1 MKNVRTRFA
10 PSPTG
15 LMHIGNIRTALLN
28 YIFAIKNKGTCVLR
42 IEDTDPKR
50 NFDPGAEK
58 IQQHL
63 SWLNLT
69 FQEGP
74 QSGGSYAPYFQSQRT
89 SIYQE
94 HLDYLKEQDFLYRCF
109 CTAQELETK
118 RQRQIAMKKPPRYDG
133 TCRKLTFEQVQHKL
147 AEKIPFIWRMKVNH
161 SQKISFNDLARN
173 TLNFDLKNFSDFP
186 VTREDGSFTFVFAN
200 CVDDIAMNIT
210 HVLRGEDHLTNTVSQ
225 VVLVQAF
232 GKEVPTFWHLS
243 ILCNKTG
250 KKLSKRDQGFSLEH
264 LKTAGFL
271 PEAICNYLGII
282 GGSFENEIMSLPE
295 LIEAYNFDSI
305 HSTSQVRYDL
315 EKLTWINHKWIAQ
328 YDLASLTNL
337 CKPYLEKEYNI
348 SQLSHETLQCLVKAV
363 QTDMQTLQ
371 DIVKLVKF
379 YFNRPKI
386 TKQELSTT
394 IDSVKIDNL
403 ISMLTNQHG
412 SWEHFSTYLKD
423 EAKKHNI
430 SNKELFSSIRILL
443 TGNSKGLQIH
453 DLFVC
458 LGQKEFFARLTT
470 TQ

>member
-1 MKNVRTRFA
+1 
-10 PSPTG
+10 
-15 LMHIGNIRTALLN
+15 
-28 YIFAIKNKGTCVLR
+28 
-42 IEDTDPKR
+42 
-50 NFDPGAEK
+50 
-58 IQQHL
+58 
-63 SWLNLT
+63 
-69 FQEGP
+69 
-74 QSGGSYAPYFQSQRT
+74 
-89 SIYQE
+89 
-94 HLDYLKEQDFLYRCF
+94 
-109 CTAQELETK
+109 
-118 RQRQIAMKKPPRYDG
+118 
-133 TCRKLTFEQVQHKL
+133 
-147 AEKIPFIWRMKVNH
+147 
-161 SQKISFNDLARN
+161 
-173 TLNFDLKNFSDFP
+173 
-186 VTREDGSFTFVFAN
+186 
-200 CVDDIAMNIT
+200 
-210 HVLRGEDHLTNTVSQ
+210 
-225 VVLVQAF
+225 
-232 GKEVPTFWHLS
+232 
-243 ILCNKTG
+243 
-250 KKLSKRDQGFSLEH
+250 
-264 LKTAGFL
+264 
-271 PEAICNYLGII
+271 
-282 GGSFENEIMSLPE
+282 MSLPE